1 MWRVVEQRMCPC
13 GGGVYAACCGPFH
26 AGEAEAPTAE
36 ALMRSRYS
44 AFALGLADYLWRTWH
59 PRTRPERVTL
69 DDTVW
74 LGLDIIDVV
83 DGSEHDQDG
92 VVEFVAHHRQGRR
105 RASLRERSRFERRAG
120 RWLYLDGERR
130 P

>member
-1 MWRVVEQRMCPC
+1 MAEERVCPC
-13 GGGVYAACCGPFH
+13 GGGAYAQCCGPFH

-44 AFALGLADYLWRTWH
+44 AFALGLDDYLWRTWH

-69 DDTVW
+69 DATVW
-74 LGLDIIDVV
+74 TQLEILDVAE
-83 DGSEHDQDG
+83 GTERDQDG
-92 VVEFVAHHRQGRR
+92 IVEFVAHHRHGRR
-105 RASLRERSRFERRAG
+105 DGQMRERSRFERRG
-120 RWLYLDGERR
+120 RRWMYVDGEER